1 MNVTL
6 NIDKAGLDKA
16 LSQIQNYAWLF
27 EWGMFIFLM
36 VALAATAWVFIDSA
50 QRRKGA
56 RALTPR
62 ILGIV
67 GILLVIPAFLFRYTG
82 NADGVN
88 RVVWVNAP
96 GTNAQTQKI
105 TDPISWNVHW
115 LANGYGSTFA
125 LLAMLGTAI
134 AILAAIIYAST
145 ANRSRPSTEFINTL
159 NSQFGEI
166 RQEIRSAQGRP
177 VSGATPTSGPAAAPA
192 QPVRGAATVMGPQ
205 PGRSAPTVIG
215 GEAQGS
221 FAELRVVS
229 GVSVGQRW
237 QLPTVD
243 VKIGR
248 ETTNLVSID
257 DERASREHAKIRFID
272 GGYTIIDL
280 GSANGTLVNE
290 QVVQQPVRLNNGDL
304 IKIGNT
310 VLAFQSTG

>member
-1 MNVTL
+1 VNVTL

-145 ANRSRPSTEFINTL
+145 ANR
-159 NSQFGEI
+159 
-166 RQEIRSAQGRP
+166 QEIRSAQGRP

-257 DERASREHAKIRFID
+257 DERASREHAKIRYID